1 MPAVRDDYYET
12 DGSYQKV
19 GILRVISATRSDA
32 GEAAISNSPQMD
44 SESLPPGSAGRSET
58 PKLLPPA
65 ARPVPYTVLAILC
78 TESRQAEVL
87 TRWDADVDD

>member
-44 SESLPPGSAGRSET
+44 SESLPPGSTGRSDSHSPIACSST
-58 PKLLPPA
+58 
-65 ARPVPYTVLAILC
+65 RPLSGLDHPMH
-78 TESRQAEVL
+78 
-87 TRWDADVDD
+87 